1 MIEYRKKTDDDF
13 YKLDKNLYSVVT
25 ASLQQLEAQPQVRRL
40 SNDYVKNIKTL
51 KLYKNTTF
59 TPFSEDSFFCR

>member
-1 MIEYRKKTDDDF
+1 MLHKNLRTVLYYVIGVTFICLMIEYRKKRDDDF

-40 SNDYVKNIKTL
+40 
-51 KLYKNTTF
+51 
-59 TPFSEDSFFCR
+59 